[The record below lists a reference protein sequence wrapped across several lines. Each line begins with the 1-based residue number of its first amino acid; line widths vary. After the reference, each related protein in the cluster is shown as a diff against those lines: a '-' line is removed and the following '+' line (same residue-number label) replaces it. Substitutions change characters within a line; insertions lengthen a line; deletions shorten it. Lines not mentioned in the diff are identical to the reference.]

1 MSHIRYGLHSP
12 SIWRVRRLRTHH
24 NWASHSFTLLLVG
37 CHINCDGTTNATMYS
52 FFVFTHCH
60 LSLSSITTITYSLS
74 INPSHAMSVLWHPQR
89 ILRNFYLY
97 FSSTR
102 FYIAS
107 NDASMPFFLA
117 NLGSRARTLRTAVAC
132 LCVQS
137 RVLATA
143 ARLSNFPSHARVI
156 QFIYCLSTRQRNWI
170 RVNRL
175 NSYCFIIFIQKLS
188 IMLPTESLVVQS
200 FVRSFAAHN
209 QLLDT
214 RSFKASA
221 S

>member
-1 MSHIRYGLHSP
+1 MARTP
-12 SIWRVRRLRTHH
+12 STYASQLGIPFFHTVACWLPYQLRRH
-24 NWASHSFTLLLVG
+24 NKRNDV
-37 CHINCDGTTNATMYS
+37 
-52 FFVFTHCH
+52 FVFRF
-60 LSLSSITTITYSLS
+60 YSLS
-74 INPSHAMSVLWHPQR
+74 FVAFIHYNDNVFAFNQPQPCNERSLASATNFAELLFILFFHPFLYR
-89 ILRNFYLY
+89 IEWCFY
-97 FSSTR
+97 
-102 FYIAS
+102 
-107 NDASMPFFLA
+107 
-117 NLGSRARTLRTAVAC
+117 LGSRARTLRTAVAC

>member
-107 NDASMPFFLA
+107 NDASILEA
-117 NLGSRARTLRTAVAC
+117 ARAHCVLLSHVSVCSRACLPLQHVFRISHRTRE
-132 LCVQS
+132 
-137 RVLATA
+137 
-143 ARLSNFPSHARVI
+143 LSNS
-156 QFIYCLSTRQRNWI
+156 STVCQLAKETELELIAWI
-170 RVNRL
+170 PIASSYLYKSFQSCCRRKVWLFNR
-175 NSYCFIIFIQKLS
+175 
-188 IMLPTESLVVQS
+188 S
-200 FVRSFAAHN
+200 FVR
-209 QLLDT
+209 LLLT
-214 RSFKASA
+214 ISY
-221 S
+221 